1 MLAEILRNHTAPIA
15 VWIVLAIVRGSL
27 SIVLAVLG
35 ACAEYT
41 LPSITLNAFRSV
53 LSTIA
58 LTIILA
64 CYAVI
69 SQPFRKS
76 ISGLLTRSGI
86 GKLIFMAFFQ
96 NALPFTLFTEA
107 GIHLAPTIGGLF
119 FASVPFFTLMMSKL
133 FLPEETMFHRANV
146 VAIILGLGGVTVG
159 SMSHIFTPTQSNDG
173 ASRALVIAS
182 FFFYFIGA
190 VSWGLA
196 AVFWRK
202 YCNDMHFLAAAWGQS
217 FFTMFMAWPIALI
230 VDYNY
235 GPDPYPIHFSYFA
248 QSFVQWQ
255 TWLALL
261 WAGLL
266 SGVGSAIMN
275 FYLMK
280 TIGPV
285 KATATLCLVPPISS
299 IEGNAILQEWV
310 GAPAG
315 YIVLNVIGQAMLIT
329 ALAVQLRREAQ
340 KLEARR
346 EAVQRERAR
355 TLLEPST
362 AKSLVIPLRMSELT
376 TFDGDTANGDADMY
390 IAFDEETDSG
400 DRKSVV

>member
-1 MLAEILRNHTAPIA
+1 M
-15 VWIVLAIVRGSL
+15 
-27 SIVLAVLG
+27 
-35 ACAEYT
+35 
-41 LPSITLNAFRSV
+41 
-53 LSTIA
+53 
-58 LTIILA
+58 
-64 CYAVI
+64 
-69 SQPFRKS
+69 
-76 ISGLLTRSGI
+76 
-86 GKLIFMAFFQ
+86 
-96 NALPFTLFTEA
+96 
-107 GIHLAPTIGGLF
+107 
-119 FASVPFFTLMMSKL
+119 
-133 FLPEETMFHRANV
+133 
-146 VAIILGLGGVTVG
+146 
-159 SMSHIFTPTQSNDG
+159 
-173 ASRALVIAS
+173 IAS

-196 AVFWRK
+196 AGIDAEHVSWALSRAVFWRK

-280 TIGPV
+280 TIGMPHKKSLLIHAGPV

-315 YIVLNVIGQAMLIT
+315 YIVLNVIGTFTWLNWQLTAIQA
-329 ALAVQLRREAQ
+329 
-340 KLEARR
+340 K
-346 EAVQRERAR
+346 
-355 TLLEPST
+355 PC
-362 AKSLVIPLRMSELT
+362 
-376 TFDGDTANGDADMY
+376 
-390 IAFDEETDSG
+390 
-400 DRKSVV
+400 